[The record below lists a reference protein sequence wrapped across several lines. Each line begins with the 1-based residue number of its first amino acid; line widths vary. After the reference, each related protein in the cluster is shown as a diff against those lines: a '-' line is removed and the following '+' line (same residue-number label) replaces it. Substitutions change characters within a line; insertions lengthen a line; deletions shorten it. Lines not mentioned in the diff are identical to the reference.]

1 MILSGMPVEDGP
13 SISLFYRRRCRK
25 AVLELIDDF
34 ARLNCPSRAG
44 FWRLHRS
51 LD

>member
-13 SISLFYRRRCRK
+13 SISLFDRRRCPK

-34 ARLNCPSRAG
+34 ARLNARHEPAFAACTDR
-44 FWRLHRS
+44 
-51 LD
+51 